1 MLKTGLFTMN
11 TNNYSNRFN
20 LLQKQISG
28 EVFTDN
34 TTKILYAT
42 DASAYKVLPLAVV
55 YPKNEEDIQKL
66 IAFANQEKLSLIP
79 RAAGTS
85 LAGQVVGN
93 GIVIDI
99 SKHLTK
105 ILELNIDEKW
115 VRVQPGVILDELNLY
130 LKDFGLFF
138 GPETSTSG
146 RCMLGGMLGNNSC
159 GSHSIIYGSTR
170 DHTLE
175 VTTILS
181 DGSKVAFG
189 DVDKIE
195 YEQKCKGKNLE
206 SQIYRGINSIL
217 FSKENQDNIRKEY
230 PHPDI
235 KRRNTGY
242 AIDLLLE
249 SEIYTDGGERFNF
262 SKLLAGSEGT
272 LAFTTEIKLN
282 LVPAPP
288 KEKALICAHFESL
301 EEAIKGNL
309 IALKYRPGA
318 VELMDDQILKL
329 TEGNIL
335 QAKNRFF
342 LKGNPGALLIIDFA
356 RESMA
361 EIETIAAEMEED
373 FRSNSLGYHFPIVT
387 GAENIA
393 KVWDLRKS
401 ALGVLSNMAGDA
413 KPVSLIEDT
422 SVKPEVLFDY
432 IAEFKQL
439 MKKHNISCVFHAH
452 IGSGE
457 IHLRPIL
464 NLKDKEDQEKFH
476 AIGLDSAKLVKKYR
490 GSLSGEHGDGRL
502 RGEFIP
508 IMIGDKNYELLRDI
522 KKIWD
527 PNNIFNPGKIVDTPK
542 MNTHLRYEPNQ
553 QTKEIDTYFDFSVD
567 LGIVRATERCNGSG
581 DCRNTHLTGKAL
593 CPSYQASLDEKLSTR
608 ARANLFRE
616 FISNPN
622 DKNPFNHKELY
633 DILDLCL
640 SCKACK
646 SECPSNVDMAKLK
659 AEFLQQYYDKNP
671 IPLRSK
677 LIANISKINKLG
689 SYVPNLFNFVNQHPT
704 IGKLVKNNLGFAEE
718 RSIPKLHNITLKK
731 WFSKKYSSIP
741 KAFETSLKEKLSSR
755 KKVKAVYLFA
765 DEFTDYND
773 TPIGIKAIEL
783 LQKLGYEVI
792 IPKHVESGRTYLS
805 KGLVKKAKFLAIK
818 NVNLLK
824 DLISEEMPLIGIEPS
839 AILTFRDEY
848 IDLVPENM
856 RNSAKQLANNVL
868 MIEEFL
874 HQEMQAG
881 NIKMDQFTNEAKEI
895 KFHAHCYQKS
905 LASSLPIKEILSFP
919 ESYSAVEIKS
929 GCCGMAGSFGYE
941 KEHYDLSKK
950 VGELILLPEVRQ
962 TPQSVLIAA
971 SGTSCRH
978 QIKDETEREAQHP
991 VEILWEAM
999 IK

>member
-1 MLKTGLFTMN
+1 MKP
-11 TNNYSNRFN
+11 SNHINPFQQ
-20 LLQKQISG
+20 LQEEILG
-28 EVFTDN
+28 EVFTDQ
-34 TTKILYAT
+34 TTRILYAT
-42 DASAYKVLPLAVV
+42 DASAYKVMPLAVV

-66 IAFANQEKLSLIP
+66 IEFAMQENLSLIP

-93 GIVIDI
+93 GVVVDI

-105 ILELNIDEKW
+105 ILELNVEEKW

-130 LKDFGLFF
+130 LKEFGLFF

-175 VTTILS
+175 VKAILS
-181 DGSKVAFG
+181 DGSKAVFG
-189 DVDKIE
+189 NLNQEEFK
-195 YEQKCKGKNLE
+195 QKCSASNLE
-206 SQIYRGINSIL
+206 GQLYQHINSIL
-217 FSKENQDNIRKEY
+217 SLKENQENIRNEY
-230 PHPDI
+230 PDPDI

-249 SEIYTDGGERFNF
+249 TNPFTKEGKDFNF
-262 SKLLAGSEGT
+262 SDLLAGSEGT

-309 IALKYRPGA
+309 IALKYKPGA

-356 RESMA
+356 RESMS
-361 EIETIAAEMEED
+361 EIEAIAKEMEKD
-373 FRSNSLGYHFPIVT
+373 FKANSLGYHFPIVT
-387 GAENIA
+387 GVENITR
-393 KVWDLRKS
+393 VWDLRKS

-422 SVKPEVLFDY
+422 SVKPEVLYDY
-432 IAEFKQL
+432 IAEFKEL

-457 IHLRPIL
+457 IHLRPVL
-464 NLKDKEDQEKFH
+464 NLKAKADQEKFH
-476 AIGLDSAKLVKKYR
+476 AIGLDSAKLVKKYK

-508 IMIGDKNYELLRDI
+508 IMIGEKNYELLREI
-522 KKIWD
+522 KHIWD

-542 MNTHLRYEPNQ
+542 MNTHLRYEANQ
-553 QTKEIDTYFDFSVD
+553 QTREIDTYFDFSSD

-616 FISNPN
+616 FISNTEQ
-622 DKNPFNHKELY
+622 KNPFNSEELY
-633 DILDLCL
+633 DILDFCL

-659 AEFLQQYYDKNP
+659 AEFLQQYYDVNP

-677 LIANISKINKLG
+677 LIANITKINQWG
-689 SYVPNLFNFVNQHPT
+689 SYAPSLFNFVNQHPF
-704 IGKLVKNNLGFAEE
+704 IGKIVKRNLGFAQE
-718 RSIPKLHNITLKK
+718 RSIPKLHDTTLKK
-731 WFSKKYSSIP
+731 WHSNLNQNESKK
-741 KAFETSLKEKLSSR
+741 R
-755 KKVKAVYLFA
+755 VYLFA

-773 TPIGIKAIEL
+773 TPIGIKTVEL
-783 LQKLGYEVI
+783 LNKLGYEVS
-792 IPKHVESGRTYLS
+792 IPKHAESGRTYLS

-818 NVNLLK
+818 NVNLLQ
-824 DLISEEMPLIGIEPS
+824 DIISEESPLIGIEPS

-848 IDLVPENM
+848 IDLVTDSM
-856 RNSAKQLANNVL
+856 RDAARNLAKNVL

-874 HQEMQAG
+874 HKEMQAG
-881 NIKMDQFTNEAKEI
+881 TIKKEQFSSEVREI

-905 LASSLPIKEILSFP
+905 LASSLPVKEILSFP
-919 ESYSAVEIKS
+919 ENYSAVEIKS

-941 KEHYDLSKK
+941 EEHYDLSKK
-950 VGELILLPEVRQ
+950 VGELILLPEVRK
-962 TPQSVLIAA
+962 TPESVLIAA

-991 VEILWEAM
+991 VEILWEAL
-999 IK
+999 K

>member
-1 MLKTGLFTMN
+1 MN
-11 TNNYSNRFN
+11 SSNLNDKFQQ
-20 LLQKQISG
+20 LQNRISG
-28 EVFTDN
+28 EVLRDQSSRL
-34 TTKILYAT
+34 IYST
-42 DASAYKVLPLAVV
+42 DASAYKVMPLAVV
-55 YPKNEEDIQKL
+55 YPKDESDIKHL
-66 IAFANQEKLSLIP
+66 IQFANKEKLSLIP

-93 GIVIDI
+93 GIVVDI
-99 SKHLTK
+99 SKYFTN
-105 ILELNIDEKW
+105 IIELNTEEKW

-130 LKDFGLFF
+130 LKEYNLFF

-170 DHTLE
+170 DHTQE
-175 VTTILS
+175 ITAYLS
-181 DGSKVAFG
+181 DGSKTVFSPLNNEEFALKCNAKSG
-189 DVDKIE
+189 IE
-195 YEQKCKGKNLE
+195 ANVYNNIRDLLSNKD
-206 SQIYRGINSIL
+206 
-217 FSKENQDNIRKEY
+217 NQEAIRKEY
-230 PHPDI
+230 PDPAI

-249 SEIYTDGGERFNF
+249 SEPFTPNTEDFNF

-301 EEAIKGNL
+301 EESIKGNL
-309 IALKYRPGA
+309 IALKYKPGA

-329 TEGNIL
+329 TEGNIT

-342 LKGNPGALLIIDFA
+342 LKDKPGALLIIEFA
-356 RESMA
+356 RESMS
-361 EIETIAAEMEED
+361 EIESIASKMEAE
-373 FRSNSLGYHFPIVT
+373 FKSNNLGYHFPLVT
-387 GAENIA
+387 GSENIA
-393 KVWDLRKS
+393 RVWDLRKS
-401 ALGVLSNMAGDA
+401 ALGVLSNMQGDA

-422 SVKPEVLFDY
+422 SVTPEVLYDY
-432 IAEFKQL
+432 IADFKEL
-439 MKKHNISCVFHAH
+439 MKKHEISCVFHAH

-457 IHLRPIL
+457 IHLRPVL
-464 NLKDKEDQEKFH
+464 NLKDKIDQEKFH
-476 AIGLDSAKLVKKYR
+476 AIGLDSAKLVKKYK

-508 IMIGDKNYELLRDI
+508 VMIGEQNYQLLREI
-522 KKIWD
+522 KQAWD

-553 QTKEIDTYFDFSVD
+553 ITKEIDTYFDFSAD
-567 LGIVRATERCNGSG
+567 MGIVRATERCNGSG
-581 DCRNTHLTGKAL
+581 DCRNTHITGKAL

-616 FISNPN
+616 FLTNS
-622 DKNPFNHKELY
+622 DKKNPFNHKELY
-633 DILDLCL
+633 DILDMCL

-659 AEFLQQYYDKNP
+659 AEFLQQYYDSNP

-689 SYVPNLFNFVNQHPT
+689 SYAPTLFNFVNQHPV
-704 IGKLVKNNLGFAEE
+704 IGNLVKSNLGFAKE
-718 RSIPKLHNITLKK
+718 RSIPKLHKTTLKK
-731 WFSKKYSSIP
+731 WHNKKYPSQSP
-741 KAFETSLKEKLSSR
+741 LKGRLSSQN
-755 KKVKAVYLFA
+755 KVKTVYLFA
-765 DEFTDYND
+765 DEFTNYND
-773 TPIGIKAIEL
+773 TPIGIKTVQL
-783 LQKLGYEVI
+783 LNKLGYEVV
-792 IPKHVESGRTYLS
+792 IPKHAESGRTYLS

-818 NVNLLK
+818 NVTLLK
-824 DLISEEMPLIGIEPS
+824 DLITDKTPLIGIEPS
-839 AILTFRDEY
+839 ATLTFRDEY
-848 IDLVPENM
+848 IDLVPDNLREY
-856 RNSAKQLANNVL
+856 AKQLASNTF

-874 HQEMQAG
+874 QKEMQKG
-881 NIKMDQFTNEAKEI
+881 NIKKDQFTDKEKQV

-905 LASSLPIKEILSFP
+905 LASSAPIKEILNFP
-919 ESYSAVEIKS
+919 ENYSAIEIQS

-962 TPQSVLIAA
+962 TPQSIIIAA

-978 QIKDETEREAQHP
+978 QIKDEADRDAMHP
-991 VEILWEAM
+991 VEILFEALE
-999 IK
+999 